1 MLRRLWQRFSR
12 NRLTSSPDFWTVE
25 SDEDVE
31 ALAASVVREAEL
43 WLETTDLIR
52 ESIIE
57 DAEADPLPM
66 LTKRIK
72 EEKEKA

>member
-1 MLRRLWQRFSR
+1 M
-12 NRLTSSPDFWTVE
+12 E